1 MLNILVVEDEP
12 PLLRDLTGAIESA
25 GRGWMAAAVARDGA
39 EALALLRG
47 RDPADL
53 PDLVITD
60 IRMPVMDGLQLAETI
75 KKEFGNLPVL
85 ILTGFKEF
93 EYARRAVSLGVR
105 DYLLKPFTTESL
117 VSALEQA
124 ERTIRKERKDLMQRK
139 LENALYGSAAA
150 FETGPRRSVGLLTL
164 IAGNVTDPS
173 CPGFLA
179 GSSFWDT
186 LDLDSL
192 VSESLDTTDFWIME
206 GWNSAEQLVV
216 RETAA
221 TPENGI
227 REDALQTLFEGL
239 SRGDVPVALIAERE
253 GIPLTDL
260 KGTYRTHRKIAAERR
275 VPGSSAIIWNEP
287 GDETT
292 VEGISPHVSGT
303 QEHLLSKAL
312 AEGNR
317 NLLESVLVTVTEDWA
332 TEKLSQK
339 NAKKAVELIMS
350 RHVENFDRDAVEY
363 LFASSIDL
371 PGMITQWMLL
381 FPGLQAR
388 QAEENSGTTGDL
400 ILAARYYLEKNFTR
414 NITGEE
420 LAKKIGIG
428 ASYLSKLFKEK
439 IGMSPP
445 EYLIHLRL
453 QEAKRLLA
461 SGNSLM
467 VKDVAEAVGYTDPGH
482 FSRIFKKTVGIWP
495 TEFKD

>member
-1 MLNILVVEDEP
+1 M
-12 PLLRDLTGAIESA
+12 S
-25 GRGWMAAAVARDGA
+25 
-39 EALALLRG
+39 
-47 RDPADL
+47 
-53 PDLVITD
+53 
-60 IRMPVMDGLQLAETI
+60 
-75 KKEFGNLPVL
+75 
-85 ILTGFKEF
+85 
-93 EYARRAVSLGVR
+93 RAT
-105 DYLLKPFTTESL
+105 K
-117 VSALEQA
+117 
-124 ERTIRKERKDLMQRK
+124 
-139 LENALYGSAAA
+139 
-150 FETGPRRSVGLLTL
+150 RRSK
-164 IAGNVTDPS
+164 A
-173 CPGFLA
+173 
-179 GSSFWDT
+179 
-186 LDLDSL
+186 
-192 VSESLDTTDFWIME
+192 
-206 GWNSAEQLVV
+206 
-216 RETAA
+216 
-221 TPENGI
+221 
-227 REDALQTLFEGL
+227 
-239 SRGDVPVALIAERE
+239 
-253 GIPLTDL
+253 
-260 KGTYRTHRKIAAERR
+260 YRR
-275 VPGSSAIIWNEP
+275 
-287 GDETT
+287 
-292 VEGISPHVSGT
+292 
-303 QEHLLSKAL
+303 AL